1 MKTPTPTVCRRSPPP
16 QIPLRHTRRFG
27 SRQQRQKTKQSS
39 RPVLASVLLTQRWK
53 ADRYVRCLYTFEE
66 ECMKSRITSLGLP
79 AALLSVTLFGACQN
93 TARGVEQDTERNTA
107 AAKQEG
113 REANAEAR
121 QEAREANAE
130 ARQEAREANAELKQE
145 SREAGNAAE
154 RAGDRVGQEPRE
166 ATRSVGATLDAAA
179 QTMQIKTA
187 LIDADNLDANNID
200 VDTNATTKT
209 VTLKGH
215 VPTAAQKA
223 AAERIAKEKAPD
235 YRIVNSIV
243 VR

>member
-1 MKTPTPTVCRRSPPP
+1 
-16 QIPLRHTRRFG
+16 
-27 SRQQRQKTKQSS
+27 
-39 RPVLASVLLTQRWK
+39 
-53 ADRYVRCLYTFEE
+53 
-66 ECMKSRITSLGLP
+66 MKSRISSLGLP
-79 AALLSVTLFGACQN
+79 AALLSASLFAACQN

-107 AAKQEG
+107 EAK
-113 REANAEAR
+113 

-130 ARQEAREANAELKQE
+130 AKQEAREANAEVRQE
-145 SREAGNAAE
+145 AREAGNAME
-154 RAGDRVGQEPRE
+154 RAGDRAAQETKD

-187 LIDADNLDANNID
+187 LIDADNLDANDID
-200 VDTNATTKT
+200 VDTNASTKT

-215 VPTAAQKA
+215 VPTASQKA

-235 YRIVNSIV
+235 YRVVNSIV